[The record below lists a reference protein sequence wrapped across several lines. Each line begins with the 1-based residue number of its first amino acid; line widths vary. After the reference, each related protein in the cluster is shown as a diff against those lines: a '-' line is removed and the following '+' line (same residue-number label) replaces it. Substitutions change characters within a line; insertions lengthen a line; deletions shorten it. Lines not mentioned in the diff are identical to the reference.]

1 MALLGGKINLS
12 TATLIV
18 IAAVLAVLLTADALS
33 RVDVVT
39 DEAQLQ
45 TKLEYVR
52 FAVVNYSHDHGHAP
66 ADLGELGLKPQ
77 ELTDR
82 LGNRISYS
90 FDQERHHASLSG
102 ALRNNY
108 LDTWKIELDF
118 PVAAAPKD

>member
-18 IAAVLAVLLTADALS
+18 IAAVLAVLLAMDALS

-45 TKLEYVR
+45 GKLEYVR
-52 FAVVNYSHDHGHAP
+52 LAVVEYSHAHKRAP
-66 ADLGELGLKPQ
+66 ADLSELGLKPEQ
-77 ELTDR
+77 LTDR
-82 LGNRISYS
+82 LGGRMAYS
-90 FDQERHHASLSG
+90 VDRDRGQATLSG

-108 LDTWKIELDF
+108 LDTWKIVLEF
-118 PVAAAPKD
+118 PLAAAKQ